1 MLEACKLSHMPR
13 FIFRS
18 GAAGCIARAA
28 ALFIAVSL
36 AGAAAAQQPAAPA
49 EDREVSPQAR
59 SLYEKTRD
67 SVAQI
72 RLLLG
77 TSDTHS
83 ATGTGFV
90 VGGGLI
96 VTNYHVVADKA
107 LEPDTYQ
114 LEFVLPGG
122 RRGPLEIVAVD
133 VVHDLAVVK
142 GDIAGAPTLGFRD
155 APLQKGD
162 KGFSLGYP
170 LSQGLT
176 VVEGIYNGRSEEQY
190 YERIHFTGAIN
201 PGMSG
206 GPVVDT
212 RGRVYGVNVAIH
224 RQGQLVSFLVPAKFA
239 RRLLGRAAAVG
250 ERDPDFR
257 AEVGEQLTAHQS
269 EIMGALLKDALPV
282 QRLGEFTLPAKSGAF
297 MQCGA
302 GTEREPNRPYT
313 VDSYYCYTYSAL
325 YIDRRLH
332 TGMVS
337 YRHSI
342 LRAPGLDALRF
353 AHLHESRFD
362 TGRFGDTFD
371 RKHHTRYAC
380 DDQIVALEGTRAK
393 LVMCVRRY
401 KRFEGL
407 YDVLVKL
414 ATLGDPA
421 IALQSVLEMEG
432 VSFTAATE
440 FSKRYLDAI
449 RWNH

>member
-1 MLEACKLSHMPR
+1 MLHR
-13 FIFRS
+13 VIRS
-18 GAAGCIARAA
+18 GATGRLFRAA
-28 ALFIAVSL
+28 ALGAAVAL
-36 AGAAAAQQPAAPA
+36 AGTAAAQQPAQPA
-49 EDREVSPQAR
+49 AETEVSPQAR

-67 SVAQI
+67 GVAQI

-77 TSDTHS
+77 TSDAHA

-90 VGGGLI
+90 VGSGLI

-107 LEPDTYQ
+107 LEPETYQ

-142 GDIAGAPTLGFRD
+142 GDTAGAQTLGFRE

-201 PGMSG
+201 AGMSG
-206 GPVVDT
+206 GPVVDS
-212 RGRVYGVNVAIH
+212 GARVFGVNVAIH
-224 RQGQLVSFLVPAKFA
+224 RQGQLVSFLVPAKFV
-239 RRLLGRAAAVG
+239 RRLLARAATAG
-250 ERDPDFR
+250 ERDPNFR
-257 AEVGEQLTAHQS
+257 SAVGTQLTAHQAG
-269 EIMGALLKDALPV
+269 IMGALLKEALPV
-282 QRLGEFTLPAKSGAF
+282 QRLGEFTLPAKAGAF

-302 GTEREPNRPYT
+302 GTDREPNRPYT
-313 VDSYYCYTYSAL
+313 ADSYYCYTYSSL

-337 YRHSI
+337 YRHNI
-342 LRAPGLDALRF
+342 LRGSDLGALRF
-353 AHLHESRFD
+353 AHLQESRFA
-362 TGRFGDTFD
+362 GRFGDGFD

-380 DDQIVALEGTRAK
+380 EDQIVALEGTRAK
-393 LVMCVRRY
+393 MVMCVRRY

-414 ATLGDPA
+414 TTLGDPA
-421 IALQSVLEMEG
+421 IALQSVLDMEG
-432 VSFTAATE
+432 VSYAAAAD
-440 FSKRYLDAI
+440 FMKRYLDSI
-449 RWNH
+449 QWHR

>member
-1 MLEACKLSHMPR
+1 MLHR
-13 FIFRS
+13 VIRS
-18 GAAGCIARAA
+18 GAARRPFRVAALAAAA
-28 ALFIAVSL
+28 ALA
-36 AGAAAAQQPAAPA
+36 ATAAAQQPAQPA
-49 EDREVSPQAR
+49 AETEVSPQAR

-77 TSDTHS
+77 TSDTHA

-96 VTNYHVVADKA
+96 LTNYHVVADKA

-122 RRGPLEIVAVD
+122 RRGSLEIVAVD

-142 GDIAGAPTLGFRD
+142 GDAGNTPTLEFRD
-155 APLQKGD
+155 ASLQKGD

-170 LSQGLT
+170 LNQGLT

-206 GPVVDT
+206 GPVVDSG
-212 RGRVYGVNVAIH
+212 GRVFGVNVAIH

-239 RRLLGRAAAVG
+239 RRLLARAATAG
-250 ERDPDFR
+250 QRDPDFR
-257 AEVGEQLTAHQS
+257 KEVGAQLTAHQA
-269 EIMGALLKDALPV
+269 EIMGALLKNALPV
-282 QRLGEFTLPAKSGAF
+282 QRLGEFTLPAKAGAF

-302 GTEREPNRPYT
+302 GTDREPSRPYT
-313 VDSYYCYTYSAL
+313 ADAYYCYTYSTL
-325 YIDRRLH
+325 YIDRRLQ

-337 YRHSI
+337 YRHNI
-342 LRAPGLDALRF
+342 LRASGLGALRF

-362 TGRFGDTFD
+362 TGRGGDFD

-393 LVMCVRRY
+393 MVMCVRRY

-407 YDVLVKL
+407 YDVMVKL
-414 ATLGDPA
+414 ATLGDLA

-432 VSFTAATE
+432 VSFAAATE